1 MVPQIV
7 INGKRIHENKVID
20 ISNISETHKF
30 LRKKEAEGEKI
41 PWISNS
47 LVFTDK
53 KSFIYMLL
61 LYFNP
66 RDYVVINSSQAEK
79 EMVKPDDSS
88 AAVVV
93 QNLEFSYPKSNKKA
107 VKKVSFSI
115 NKGEIFGFLGPNGAG
130 KTTTQKL
137 IIGLLKSYQ
146 GTIQLLGKNIADWN
160 KNIYNKIGVGF
171 ELPNHYQKL
180 TALENL
186 DLFASFYHG
195 KTIPSMDLLKIVEL
209 EKDANQRVGTFSK
222 GMKSKLNFA
231 RSLLN
236 NPEILFLDEPTTG
249 LDPVSSRLIKNIIK
263 EKRSE
268 GKAIFLTTHNM
279 NDADEL
285 CDRVGFIVDGKLIL
299 VENPKELKIKHGKKI
314 VIVEYMKGEKL
325 VRKEFNLQKLADNDD
340 FIDILR
346 TGAVQTIHSAEATLD
361 DIFIKATGR
370 QIR

>member
-1 MVPQIV
+1 M
-7 INGKRIHENKVID
+7 
-20 ISNISETHKF
+20 
-30 LRKKEAEGEKI
+30 EG
-41 PWISNS
+41 S
-47 LVFTDK
+47 
-53 KSFIYMLL
+53 SFITQKVSCPHCKTIISVNGHPGETIEITCPNCETEGIFSFPKEYSTTQKS
-61 LYFNP
+61 
-66 RDYVVINSSQAEK
+66 DNSF
-79 EMVKPDDSS
+79 

-93 QNLEFSYPKSNKKA
+93 KNLEFSYPKSNKNA
-107 VKKVSFSI
+107 VNNISFTI

-130 KTTTQKL
+130 KTTTQKI
-137 IIGLLKSYQ
+137 IIGLLKNYD
-146 GTIQLLGKNIADWN
+146 GNVELLGRNILEWN
-160 KNIYNKIGVGF
+160 TSIYNKIGVGF

-180 TALENL
+180 TAMENL
-186 DLFASFYHG
+186 ELFASFYHE
-195 KTIPSMDLLKIVEL
+195 KTISPMDLLKKVEL

-236 NPEILFLDEPTTG
+236 DPEILFLDEPTTG

-263 EKRSE
+263 EKRDE

-285 CDRVGFIVDGKLIL
+285 CDRVGFIVDGKLML
-299 VENPKELKIKHGKKI
+299 VESPRELKLRHGKKI
-314 VIVEYMKGEKL
+314 VNVEYLKDDQLKK
-325 VRKEFNLQKLADNDD
+325 KEFNLRSLGENQE

-346 TGAVQTIHSAEATLD
+346 SGSVQTMHSAEATLD